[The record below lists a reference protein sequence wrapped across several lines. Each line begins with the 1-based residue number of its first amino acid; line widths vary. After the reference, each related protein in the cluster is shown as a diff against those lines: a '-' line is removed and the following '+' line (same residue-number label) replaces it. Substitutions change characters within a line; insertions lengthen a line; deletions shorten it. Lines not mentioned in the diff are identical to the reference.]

1 MTIRKT
7 IWLVALAIVPL
18 FSVHAQHF
26 DWAKGFNGLVVG
38 SVADA
43 DGNLYILSRFGIN
56 STWDGERILPMVPYG
71 HGPNSINTL
80 IAKISPSGEMLW
92 KKVIHANNNSNTIPY
107 DIKLMGD
114 TAFACLVNVP
124 LPTVGNYCYFLDTL
138 LPTWSDY
145 PIPLT
150 AETTSCATFTAYLVF
165 DFTGEVLEQHF
176 IQVSYIDTTGN
187 DFQPFNLGIID
198 SYPLQNPSFDIN
210 ANGNIYICRQ
220 AEDYHDDV
228 ISVEEGS
235 AIGLRFWVDRQCVGT
250 VYVNDGH
257 HPRWVPQLLKFSPH
271 LASLLDSRYV
281 FESNNGT
288 QYDGALTYLKL
299 NSDGQ
304 PFVVGNLY
312 MAGGHCD
319 TLTIDSAQEMAFS
332 HSNVNDEWGYMVSFD
347 DNLTP
352 RYYVALKD
360 SVVGDI
366 PLTTSRSVFHDVAF
380 DSDSNRVFVSVAVG
394 KNEDATSK
402 YAYGNLLLPLE
413 RNDAFVLSL
422 DMNTGDYR
430 SCAVV
435 PSLTASDL
443 GILESRGNLL
453 CRGNRILMQI
463 RYLGGVQFP
472 NRTIHAPGYN
482 PGWCLMMFDYSG
494 RIIDG
499 IDYNS
504 FSSQNRTGPLVM
516 ADSVLYLMNQLRT
529 VATFGDIFVPEQGEF
544 ACIARYVDTAFMT
557 PYVYT
562 GDTGDVRITVVGDEG
577 AFVAYPNPFRQRVT
591 IECSENLAE
600 TARLTDLT
608 GRREQVRL
616 TAEGIGRYSLDL
628 TSHPQATYLLT
639 LTTASGKTHTVRL
652 LKQSDIFSR

>member
-18 FSVHAQHF
+18 FSAHAQHF

-71 HGPNSINTL
+71 ILPDNINTL

-92 KKVIHANNNSNTIPY
+92 KKVIHANNGSDVIPY
-107 DIKLMGD
+107 DIKPMGD

-124 LPTVGNYCYFLDTL
+124 LPTNGNYCYFLDTL

-150 AETTSCATFTAYLVF
+150 AETTTCATFTAYLVF
-165 DFTGEVLEQHF
+165 DFAGQVLEQHF

-187 DFQPFNLGIID
+187 DFVFTYSQPNMPDKLF
-198 SYPLQNPSFDIN
+198 SYPLTNPSFDID
-210 ANGNIYICRQ
+210 ANGDIYICRQ
-220 AEDYHDDV
+220 AEDHYGDM

-319 TLTIDSAQEMAFS
+319 TLTIDSVQNMVLL
-332 HSNVNDEWGYMVSFD
+332 HSN
-347 DNLTP
+347 
-352 RYYVALKD
+352 
-360 SVVGDI
+360 
-366 PLTTSRSVFHDVAF
+366 
-380 DSDSNRVFVSVAVG
+380 
-394 KNEDATSK
+394 AT
-402 YAYGNLLLPLE
+402 
-413 RNDAFVLSL
+413 
-422 DMNTGDYR
+422 
-430 SCAVV
+430 
-435 PSLTASDL
+435 
-443 GILESRGNLL
+443 LL
-453 CRGNRILMQI
+453 CR
-463 RYLGGVQFP
+463 
-472 NRTIHAPGYN
+472 
-482 PGWCLMMFDYSG
+482 S
-494 RIIDG
+494 
-499 IDYNS
+499 
-504 FSSQNRTGPLVM
+504 
-516 ADSVLYLMNQLRT
+516 
-529 VATFGDIFVPEQGEF
+529 
-544 ACIARYVDTAFMT
+544 
-557 PYVYT
+557 
-562 GDTGDVRITVVGDEG
+562 
-577 AFVAYPNPFRQRVT
+577 
-591 IECSENLAE
+591 
-600 TARLTDLT
+600 
-608 GRREQVRL
+608 
-616 TAEGIGRYSLDL
+616 
-628 TSHPQATYLLT
+628 
-639 LTTASGKTHTVRL
+639 
-652 LKQSDIFSR
+652 

>member
-1 MTIRKT
+1 MM
-7 IWLVALAIVPL
+7 ALAVVPL

-56 STWDGERILPMVPYG
+56 STWDGERILPMAPYG
-71 HGPNSINTL
+71 YKPDNINTL

-92 KKVIHANNNSNTIPY
+92 KKVIHANNGSDVIPY
-107 DIKLMGD
+107 DIKPMGD

-150 AETTSCATFTAYLVF
+150 AETTTCATFTAYLVF
-165 DFTGEVLEQHF
+165 DFAGQVLEQHF

-187 DFQPFNLGIID
+187 DFVFTYSQPNMPDKLF
-198 SYPLQNPSFDIN
+198 SYPLTNPSFDID
-210 ANGNIYICRQ
+210 ANGDIYICRQ
-220 AEDYHDDV
+220 AEDHYGDM

-319 TLTIDSAQEMAFS
+319 TLTIDSVQNMVLL
-332 HSNVNDEWGYMVSFD
+332 HSNVNPIWGYMVSFN

-352 RYYVALKD
+352 RYYVSLKD
-360 SVVGDI
+360 SIVSNI
-366 PLTTSRSVFHDVAF
+366 PLTMSRTLFHDIAF
-380 DSDSNRVFVSVAVG
+380 DSDSNRVFVSGFAQ
-394 KNEDATSK
+394 NYNDTFK
-402 YAYGNLLLPLE
+402 YAYGNTLLPLD
-413 RNDAFVLSL
+413 RGNAFVLSL

-435 PSLTASDL
+435 SSLTSSNL
-443 GILESRGNLL
+443 GNLESRGNLL
-453 CRGNRILMQI
+453 CRGNRILMQCQ
-463 RYLGGVQFP
+463 YYGGVQFP

-494 RIIDG
+494 RLIDG

-529 VATFGDIFVPEQGEF
+529 DATFGDIFVPEQGEF

-562 GDTGDVRITVVGDEG
+562 GDVRITEFSLLDSQ
-577 AFVAYPNPFRQRVT
+577 FSIYPNPT
-591 IECSENLAE
+591 
-600 TARLTDLT
+600 TTDLT
-608 GRREQVRL
+608 INHNLGSVIEMSVYSIAGTREAVSFDG
-616 TAEGIGRYSLDL
+616 TTIV
-628 TSHPQATYLLT
+628 TSH
-639 LTTASGKTHTVRL
+639 
-652 LKQSDIFSR
+652 LKPGIYVLEIVTKNNKYHQKFIKQ

>member
-1 MTIRKT
+1 M
-7 IWLVALAIVPL
+7 VALAIVPL
-18 FSVHAQHF
+18 FSAHAQHF

-71 HGPNSINTL
+71 ILPDNINTL
-80 IAKISPSGEMLW
+80 IAKISPSGEMVW
-92 KKVIHANNNSNTIPY
+92 KKVIHANNGSDVIPY
-107 DIKLMGD
+107 DIKPMGD

-124 LPTVGNYCYFLDTL
+124 LPTNGNYCYFLDTL

-198 SYPLQNPSFDIN
+198 SYPLQNPSFDID

-235 AIGLRFWVDRQCVGT
+235 AIGLRFWVDKQCVGT
-250 VYVNDGH
+250 VYVDDGH

-299 NSDGQ
+299 NDDGQ

-319 TLTIDSAQEMAFS
+319 TLTIDSVQNMAFS

-360 SVVGDI
+360 SIVGDI
-366 PLTTSRSVFHDVAF
+366 PLTTSRSVFHDIAF

-394 KNEDATSK
+394 RNEDATSK

-435 PSLTASDL
+435 PSLTASNL
-443 GILESRGNLL
+443 GNLDSRGNLL
-453 CRGNRILMQI
+453 CRGNRILMQCQ
-463 RYLGGVQFP
+463 YYGGVQFP

-494 RIIDG
+494 RLIDG

-529 VATFGDIFVPEQGEF
+529 DATFGDIFVPEQGEF

-600 TARLTDLT
+600 TAWLTDLT

-652 LKQSDIFSR
+652 LKQSDIFSQ

>member
-1 MTIRKT
+1 M
-7 IWLVALAIVPL
+7 ALAVVPL

-71 HGPNSINTL
+71 ILPDNINTL
-80 IAKISPSGEMLW
+80 VAKISPSGEMVW
-92 KKVIHANNNSNTIPY
+92 KKVIHANNGSDVIPY
-107 DIKLMGD
+107 DIKPMGD

-165 DFTGEVLEQHF
+165 DFAGEVLEQHF

-187 DFQPFNLGIID
+187 DFVFTYSQPNMPDKLF
-198 SYPLQNPSFDIN
+198 SYPLTNPSFDID
-210 ANGNIYICRQ
+210 ANGDIYICRQ
-220 AEDYHDDV
+220 AEDHYGDM

-250 VYVNDGH
+250 VYVNDGY

-281 FESNNGT
+281 FQSNNGT

-299 NSDGQ
+299 NDDGQ

-312 MAGGHCD
+312 MAGEHCD

-352 RYYVALKD
+352 RYYVSLKD
-360 SVVGDI
+360 SIVGDI
-366 PLTTSRSVFHDVAF
+366 PLTTSRSVFHDIAF
-380 DSDSNRVFVSVAVG
+380 DSDSNRVFVSVAAG
-394 KNEDATSK
+394 RNEDATSR
-402 YAYGNLLLPLE
+402 YAYGDLLLPLE

-443 GILESRGNLL
+443 GSLESWGNLL
-453 CRGNRILMQI
+453 CRGNRILMQV
-463 RYLGGVQFP
+463 RYRGGVQFP
-472 NRTIHAPGYN
+472 NRTIDAPGYD
-482 PGWCLMMFDYSG
+482 PGWCLTMFDYSG
-494 RIIDG
+494 RLIDG

-504 FSSQNRTGPLVM
+504 FGYGNRAGAMVM
-516 ADSVLYLMNQLRT
+516 VDSVLYLTNLLRT
-529 VATFGDIFVPEQGEF
+529 DATFGDIFVPEQGEF
-544 ACIARYVDTAFMT
+544 ACIARYVDKAFMT
-557 PYVYT
+557 PYV
-562 GDTGDVRITVVGDEG
+562 DTGDVCIPVVGDEG
-577 AFVAYPNPFRQRVT
+577 AFVVYPNPFRQRVT

-600 TARLTDLT
+600 TAWLTDLT